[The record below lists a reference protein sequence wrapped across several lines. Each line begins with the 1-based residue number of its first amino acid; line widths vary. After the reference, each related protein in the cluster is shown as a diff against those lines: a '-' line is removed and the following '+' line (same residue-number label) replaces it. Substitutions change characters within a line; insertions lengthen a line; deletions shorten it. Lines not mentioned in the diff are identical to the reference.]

1 MILQGKIVNFDSQTE
16 GQVLINE
23 QTGLIEQVGQNL
35 GSADLKTE
43 GFIFPGFIDVHVHVR
58 EDVSGKELYKEGLKT
73 ASDAAIN
80 GGVTHLVDMPNNPV
94 PPIDD
99 ASYAEKKKIFKNSL
113 VDVTLYAGVGQNT
126 EPLSTPVPYKVFLAK
141 PPVGA
146 LFFQSEAAVEEVM
159 ARYCGQYLSFHAEDA
174 EILDA
179 HKGAPAHEQ
188 QRPPEAETKAI
199 ETVIELAEKFDL
211 RAKICHLSTAAGLE
225 KIKAAKKRGI
235 NMTCEV
241 TPHHLYFDESHL
253 TQENRKWLQMN
264 PPLRSKEDRAAML
277 EGLKSGDI
285 DFLATDHAPHTLEE
299 KIRGTSGLPHLDT
312 YGPFITWLMKEQG
325 FSASQIAR
333 VCGGN
338 PGEFV
343 NQFTEEKFGAIKPG
357 FVGSLTIV
365 NPDEPLTVSK
375 EILKTK
381 CAWSPFEGVTFPGRV
396 THTIIRGKVYQI

>member
-99 ASYAEKKKIFKNSL
+99 ASYAEKKKIFKNSF

-146 LFFQSEAAVEEVM
+146 LFFQSEAAVEEVL

-211 RAKICHLSTAAGLE
+211 RAKICHLSTAA
-225 KIKAAKKRGI
+225 R
-235 NMTCEV
+235 
-241 TPHHLYFDESHL
+241 F
-253 TQENRKWLQMN
+253 W
-264 PPLRSKEDRAAML
+264 
-277 EGLKSGDI
+277 
-285 DFLATDHAPHTLEE
+285 
-299 KIRGTSGLPHLDT
+299 
-312 YGPFITWLMKEQG
+312 
-325 FSASQIAR
+325 
-333 VCGGN
+333 
-338 PGEFV
+338 
-343 NQFTEEKFGAIKPG
+343 
-357 FVGSLTIV
+357 
-365 NPDEPLTVSK
+365 
-375 EILKTK
+375 
-381 CAWSPFEGVTFPGRV
+381 
-396 THTIIRGKVYQI
+396 THTKVHRRMNSSGHRKQKPKRLKL